1 MTTDDSFEA
10 PPAASSRK
18 APVTT
23 STVKPGLKSA
33 LKKPTAS
40 VAKSKTAT
48 TTPAAATAPAAGGV
62 KKITLAQKK
71 KREKYAEEIIETLPL
86 EYRGGDPTNRRL
98 ASAVLMA
105 LIAAGTKGLRV
116 ADIAKSP
123 ELPQVKVNKC
133 LIALMAAK
141 QTIKKSASGG
151 TLYLLDP
158 SKHDVLP

>member
-1 MTTDDSFEA
+1 MTDASFEA
-10 PPAASSRK
+10 PPAATSRK
-18 APVTT
+18 APAST
-23 STVKPGLKSA
+23 STAKPGLKSA
-33 LKKPTAS
+33 LKKPATS
-40 VAKSKTAT
+40 VAKFKTAT
-48 TTPAAATAPAAGGV
+48 TTSTAAAPAAGGV

-105 LIAAGTKGLRV
+105 LIAAGSKGLRV
-116 ADIAKSP
+116 ADIAKAP

-141 QTIKKSASGG
+141 QTIKQSASGG

-158 SKHDVLP
+158 SKHDALP